1 MDNSLKEEIDRK
13 IRYADKSFSLVGMYE
28 VYGIL
33 KGLRYVDAI
42 SGAEYVNYSAK
53 ICKEYFNNASWRRE
67 CEKNHNL

>member
-1 MDNSLKEEIDRK
+1 MHNTLKEEIDRK
-13 IRYADKSFSLVGMYE
+13 IRYADKSFRLASMYE

-42 SGAEYVNYSAK
+42 SSAEYVNYSTK

-67 CEKNHNL
+67 CAKNYNL